1 MSDSKKA
8 YKNWK
13 VQQGSDIIFP
23 NQVWQAACDWKASAQ
38 DGGEPVA
45 WDSPAVD
52 PIVTRLYRKFKEWN
66 QREFTVDDVTWCEVR
81 ADVAEMLNATTRP
94 LSAVVPEFAAC
105 VSPELHYETQRGLSC
120 KSSTQSAVVPSG
132 VWQFYQDG
140 DWHTGMN
147 NIRDRADTEAAGYK
161 VRDLWVNQEQES

>member
-38 DGGEPVA
+38 DGEEPVA
-45 WDSPAVD
+45 WVHEKVFMQKMKRFEGRTDKPTGMWEIGMVPLYKAKQSP
-52 PIVTRLYRKFKEWN
+52 
-66 QREFTVDDVTWCEVR
+66 
-81 ADVAEMLNATTRP
+81 
-94 LSAVVPEFAAC
+94 SAVVPEFAAC